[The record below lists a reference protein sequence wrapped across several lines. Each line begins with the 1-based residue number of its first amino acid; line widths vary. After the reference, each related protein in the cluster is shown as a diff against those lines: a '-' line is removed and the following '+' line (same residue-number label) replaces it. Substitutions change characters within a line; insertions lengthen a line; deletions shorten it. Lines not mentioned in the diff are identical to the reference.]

1 MKALI
6 QNNIVKQL
14 AEVTFEVHSDL
25 QWVDASD
32 DCQVGYTYNDGVFSN
47 PNPSPI
53 VRTYAEK
60 RVREYPSIG
69 DQLDALFHAGV
80 FPEEMATQI
89 QAVKTKYPKPS

>member
-6 QNNIVKQL
+6 QNNTVIQIT
-14 AEVTFEVHSDL
+14 EDTFETHSDL

-47 PNPSPI
+47 SNPAPI

-60 RVREYPSIG
+60 RAREYPSIG
-69 DQLDALFHAGV
+69 DQLDSLFHAGV
-80 FPEEMATQI
+80 FSEEMAAQI
-89 QAVKTKYPKPS
+89 QAVKNKYPKP